1 MTNKNKTKMS
11 KADKRLLA
19 LQRKMAS
26 LSTQIPKKKTPFRDV
41 GGIVGNAVSKYTGF
55 SGASGIGKWLGTGI
69 GSIFGSGDYQMVGQ
83 SPDYNVLT
91 SSKQIPKFST
101 THASNIVCHR
111 EYLGDIVG
119 TAGFNNNTY
128 PINPGMSQT
137 FPWLSTVAQNYQ
149 EYRLHGLIFE
159 FRPLITDFVTSG
171 APGVVIM
178 ATNYNADSAAYATKQ
193 AMENTE
199 FAVSVKPT
207 LPLIHAVE
215 CAGDENPFKIQYVRT
230 GALPTGQDLKSYD
243 LGLFQFATQANPT
256 QALGELWVSY
266 CVEFLKPTLPSDIGG
281 VVQSGHV
288 YRNTTSA
295 ANPFGTIGVFVRGT
309 LSMTV
314 TGTAFTFTAAPAQLY
329 QLSINWTSGGA
340 AAVAAG
346 TLTYTNAVVINAY
359 NDNTVSVVTQPQA
372 GTVSVNMTYIV
383 VVRCTALVPTV
394 ITVAASAFTVPTN
407 AGLDIVVTELG
418 ATSL

>member
-1 MTNKNKTKMS
+1 MS
-11 KADKRLLA
+11 KAEKRILNLE
-19 LQRKMAS
+19 RKMAGAS
-26 LSTQIPKKKTPFRDV
+26 IKAPRKKATPFRDV

-83 SPDYNVLT
+83 SPGYNVLA
-91 SSKQIPKFST
+91 SSKQIPQFST

-119 TAGFNNNTY
+119 TAGFANNSY

-178 ATNYNADSAAYATKQ
+178 ATNYNADSAPYTTKQ

-215 CAGDENPFKIQYVRT
+215 CAADENPFKIQYVRT

-266 CVEFLKPTLPSDIGG
+266 CVEFLKPTLPLDIGG
-281 VVQSGHV
+281 VVQSGHI

-295 ANPFGTIGVFVRGT
+295 ANPIGLIGVFVRGT
-309 LSMTV
+309 LAMTA
-314 TGTAFTFTAAPAQLY
+314 TGTSFTFTAAPSQYYMVSL
-329 QLSINWTSGGA
+329 NWTNG
-340 AAVAAG
+340 AAVAVTFGTITVTNGAAVAG
-346 TLTYTNAVVINAY
+346 FNANSVTVSAQPPAATVSANLVY
-359 NDNTVSVVTQPQA
+359 NTVVQ
-372 GTVSVNMTYIV
+372 
-383 VVRCTALVPTV
+383 CTALIPTV
-394 ITVAASAFTVPTN
+394 ITITLAGFTPPTG
-407 AGLDIVVTELG
+407 AGLDVIVTEIG
-418 ATSL
+418 ASTF